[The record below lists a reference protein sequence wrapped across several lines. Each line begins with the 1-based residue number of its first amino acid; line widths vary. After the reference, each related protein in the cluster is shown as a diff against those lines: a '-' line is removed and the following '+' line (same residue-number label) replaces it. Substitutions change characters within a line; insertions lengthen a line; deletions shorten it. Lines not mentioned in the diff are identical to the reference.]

1 MHVAEGMT
9 KNSSRALAGALLA
22 LAVPVMAGAIL
33 RRRRRWDLRGR
44 RVLITGGSRGLG
56 FAAARLFVREGAEVA
71 ICARDSNE
79 LERARAELRAIAHEV
94 ALEQGEQAPRVVAF
108 RADVT
113 DPAAVDWVVDEVHA
127 VFGGLDVLVNCAVEI
142 SVGPL
147 EAMTG
152 KDYEQAFRSIFLAL
166 YYPTLAVVPRLR
178 AQGFGR
184 IVNVTSVAGKIPV
197 PHNAPYVVGKFA
209 ATGFSAVCNAELRKY
224 GIRVST
230 VMPPPLRN
238 GAWMN
243 AGYKGHAEAEL
254 AWFMRAL
261 SSPLLSIDPERA
273 ARAIVEA
280 ARYGDAETMV
290 APSSWLQSRAHALF
304 PELTA
309 SALAT
314 LERYAMPAT
323 PLGARAAPVAS
334 GAEILSRTDDP
345 RVQRIA
351 LRGKAAGER
360 YLQPLAAKLDDEGKM
375 AR

>member
-1 MHVAEGMT
+1 
-9 KNSSRALAGALLA
+9 
-22 LAVPVMAGAIL
+22 
-33 RRRRRWDLRGR
+33 
-44 RVLITGGSRGLG
+44 
-56 FAAARLFVREGAEVA
+56 VA
-71 ICARDSNE
+71 ICARDSSE
-79 LERARAELRAIAHEV
+79 LERARAQLRAIAHDV
-94 ALEQGEQAPRVVAF
+94 ALEHGEEAPRVVAF

-113 DPAAVDWVVDEVHA
+113 DSATVDWVVGEVQS

-178 AQGFGR
+178 AQGWGR
-184 IVNVTSVAGKIPV
+184 IVNVTSMAGKIPI
-197 PHNAPYVVGKFA
+197 PHNATYVVGKFA

-238 GAWMN
+238 GAWIN
-243 AGYKGHAEAEL
+243 AGYKGHAEDEL

-290 APSSWLQSRAHALF
+290 APSSWLQARAYALF
-304 PELTA
+304 PELTS
-309 SALAT
+309 SALAA
-314 LERYAMPAT
+314 LERHAMPAT

-334 GAEILSRTDDP
+334 GAEILSRTDNP

-351 LRGKAAGER
+351 RRGRAAGER
-360 YLQPLAAKLDDEGKM
+360 YLQPLAAKLDEDGKM

>member
-1 MHVAEGMT
+1 MTSNRSRIVAGT
-9 KNSSRALAGALLA
+9 LLA
-22 LAVPVMAGAIL
+22 LAAPLVAGAVL

-71 ICARDSNE
+71 ICARDSDE
-79 LERARAELRAIAHEV
+79 LEKARAELRTIAHEV

-113 DPAAVDWVVDEVHA
+113 DQAAVDWMVGEVQTLL
-127 VFGGLDVLVNCAVEI
+127 GGLDVLVNCAVEI
-142 SVGPL
+142 AVGPL

-152 KDYEQAFRSIFLAL
+152 KDYEQAFRGIFLAL
-166 YYPTLAVVPRLR
+166 YYPTMAVVPRLR
-178 AQGFGR
+178 AQRSGR
-184 IVNVTSVAGKIPV
+184 IVNVTSVAGKLPI
-197 PHNAPYVVGKFA
+197 PHNASYVVGKYA
-209 ATGFSAVCNAELRKY
+209 ATGFSAVCAAELRKY

-243 AGYKGHAEAEL
+243 AGYKGHVEEEL
-254 AWFMRAL
+254 AWFVRAL
-261 SSPLLSIDPERA
+261 SSPLVSIDPERA

-290 APSSWLQSRAHALF
+290 APSSWLQSRAYALF
-304 PELTA
+304 PELTCA
-309 SALAT
+309 ALAA
-314 LERYAMPAT
+314 LEQYGMPAT
-323 PLGARAAPVAS
+323 PLGARAAPVMP
-334 GAEILSRTDDP
+334 GAEILATTDNP
-345 RVQRIA
+345 RVHRA
-351 LRGKAAGER
+351 ARRGKAAGVR
-360 YLQPLAAKLDDEGKM
+360 YLQPVAAKLDSDGKL